1 MTSVALIKKSWNS
14 ETTGVLNSVMSYG
27 IQTKIQSNKKL
38 YFYRFDASDLV
49 EMYFRND
56 NLTITH
62 YSDTKTEMAYKI
74 KENEE
79 LKNRIVSYIKAANLE
94 NCRFLFDVDLGMAV
108 NYNDFVEGNFIP
120 GIDKENIAFITEK
133 KEGYVVGIESVYLY
147 STSLYSPN
155 IDRAILCLLN
165 NSIGINKPKDFRL
178 AGCEASIILSG
189 LFSGVHLD
197 SIVSDIDKIDS
208 SKFTNSIS
216 KLEFNPNF
224 LLTKLEGLSIDKV
237 KRIILSSKKEI
248 EPFSDED
255 TNVFVPL
262 SFIIQIG
269 LDSYLKGISQNRI
282 VKIDIDYEPQSIRA
296 AYIENGML
304 HICPTHLRDISYYK
318 DLVQSDNVCFIFN

>member
-27 IQTKIQSNKKL
+27 VQTKVQSNRKL

-62 YSDTKTEMAYKI
+62 YSDTKTEMAHKI

-79 LKNRIVSYIKAANLE
+79 LKNRIVAYIKAANLE

-108 NYNDFVEGNFIP
+108 NYNDFVEKDFVP
-120 GIDKENIAFITEK
+120 GVDKENIAFILDK
-133 KEGYVVGIESVYLY
+133 KEGYVTGIESVYLY

-165 NSIGINKPKDFRL
+165 NSIGVNKPKDFRL
-178 AGCEASIILSG
+178 AGCEASIITSGLLSG
-189 LFSGVHLD
+189 IRLD
-197 SIVSDIDKIDS
+197 SIISDIDRIDS
-208 SKFTNSIS
+208 SKFTNSIN
-216 KLEFNPNF
+216 KLDYNSENLNSI
-224 LLTKLEGLSIDKV
+224 LGKLKIDKV
-237 KRIILSSKKEI
+237 KRIMLSSKKEI

-262 SFIIQIG
+262 SFIMQIG
-269 LDSYLKGISQNRI
+269 LDQYLKGVSDGRI
-282 VKIDIDYEPQSIRA
+282 IKIDVDAEPQTIRA

-304 HICPTHLRDISYYK
+304 YICPTTLRDISYYK
-318 DLVQSDNVCFIFN
+318 DLVDSDNVSFIFN